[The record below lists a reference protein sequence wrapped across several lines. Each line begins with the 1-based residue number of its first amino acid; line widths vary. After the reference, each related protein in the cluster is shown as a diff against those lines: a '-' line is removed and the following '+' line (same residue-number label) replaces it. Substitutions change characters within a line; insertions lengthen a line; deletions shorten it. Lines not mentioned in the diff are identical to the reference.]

1 MAKHRRWADK
11 KDQQTTQKEEPSQ
24 IIEEAPEII
33 EESPEIIDHEPIVKV
48 PTNPKSILL
57 SASKYVYIV
66 IAAALLCGIFTPIT
80 LDYPI
85 DTVILG
91 MLTVFLGLGG
101 GVIIFLGTKTQRF
114 SSIMVCGGLGMF
126 IVSLILIY
134 EMAQRSIL

>member
-24 IIEEAPEII
+24 IIEEP
-33 EESPEIIDHEPIVKV
+33 PEIIDHEPIVKV

-101 GVIIFLGTKTQRF
+101 GVIIFLGIKTQRF
-114 SSIMVCGGLGMF
+114 RSIMVCGGLGMF

>member
-24 IIEEAPEII
+24 IIEEP
-33 EESPEIIDHEPIVKV
+33 PEIIDHEPIVKV

-114 SSIMVCGGLGMF
+114 GSIMVCGGLGMF